1 MRKTNEE
8 YEAEV
13 LEKGNG
19 DYVVLERYVTSKTPI
34 LMEHKTCGNQWR
46 IRPNDYLRGKGCP
59 VCGRKRAQLKTRKT
73 NEDYKEKIKDIK
85 KQFEQLTE
93 YTKAD
98 DKIKFRHKTCG
109 KVFDIRAID
118 FARRKRCPHCSL
130 GRMGHDRRLTHDE
143 FLKSLSKDVISKL
156 DIISTYVNS
165 RTLIKTKNKSCGHIN
180 SFKPYDLRMRYNNCA
195 HCSSS
200 RGERK
205 LFNKLVEE
213 GVNFIKEYPVKILE
227 DRTAFRFD
235 FAILNEEGNVILLI
249 EFDGEQH
256 FRPIEGW
263 GGMEA
268 YQYVRKNDMIKNK
281 YCRDNQIRLLRIHY
295 EDIGNINKIIETLLR
310 R

>member
-19 DYVVLERYVTSKTPI
+19 DYVVLEKYVTSKTPI

-59 VCGRKRAQLKTRKT
+59 VCGRKKAQLKTRKT

-93 YTKAD
+93 YTRAD
-98 DKIKFRHKTCG
+98 DKIRFKHKVCG
-109 KVFDIRAID
+109 RTFDIRAID
-118 FARRKRCPHCSL
+118 FSRRKRCPYCAL
-130 GRMGHDRRLTHDE
+130 ERIGHNRRLTHEE
-143 FLKSLSKDVISKL
+143 FIKSLPNIVNSKL
-156 DIISTYVNS
+156 EILSPYINS
-165 RTLIKTKNKSCGHIN
+165 RTLIKTRNRGCGHIN
-180 SFKPYDLRMRYNNCA
+180 SFKPYDLRIRYNNCA

-200 RGERK
+200 KGERK
-205 LFNKLVEE
+205 IFDKLVSE
-213 GVNFIKEYPVKILE
+213 GVNFTKEYPVKILS
-227 DRTAFRFD
+227 DRNVFRYD
-235 FAILNEEGNVILLI
+235 FAILNEFGEVRSLI

-268 YQYVRKNDMIKNK
+268 YQYIRKNDMIKNK
-281 YCRDNQIRLLRIHY
+281 YCRDNQIKLLRIHY
-295 EDIGNINKIIETLLR
+295 DDMKNINKIIETLLR